1 MAYAKGFN
9 MRGVYT
15 QVDFMADEVTAILET
30 YSAYTN
36 GEMRRII
43 ESRQRTGRLQDMMMY
58 HLGWMDERFSPC
70 DFKGGKQLRSTMC
83 LLACEAIAGDYHRA
97 LPGAA
102 AVELVHNFSLIHDDI
117 EDGDEKRRHRDTVWK
132 LWGVPQA
139 INTGDAMDVVSYMA
153 IMDLKID
160 PATMVAVLQVFNNTI
175 MQLCEGQY
183 LDMDFQT
190 RDVVT
195 VDEYIR
201 MITGKTAALIE
212 ASTAIGAMAAGGDSD
227 TVRRLKAFGHKIG
240 IGFQIHDDILGI
252 WGDPAKTGKSARN
265 DIRNKKKTLPVLYAM
280 QFSPEKDELK
290 RLYEKE
296 EFTEADIDRVF
307 DILTRAKSYEYT
319 SKMAKQYKDEAL
331 AELEGLCPGSRAME
345 YLRAI
350 GRFLVDRDY

>member
-1 MAYAKGFN
+1 
-9 MRGVYT
+9 
-15 QVDFMADEVTAILET
+15 MADPVTAILET

-43 ESRQRTGRLQDMMMY
+43 ESRKKTGRLQDMMMY
-58 HLGWMDERFSPC
+58 HLGWLDEGLRTC

-83 LLACEAIAGDYHRA
+83 MLACEAITGDYRKA

-132 LWGVPQA
+132 IWGVPQA

-153 IMDLKID
+153 IMDLKLD
-160 PATMVAVLQVFNNTI
+160 GAAMVDVLRVFNDTI

-190 RDVVT
+190 REAVT
-195 VDEYIR
+195 VDEYIQ

-212 ASTAIGAMAAGGDSD
+212 ASTAIGAMAAGADPG
-227 TVRRLKAFGHKIG
+227 TVRHFRSFGHKIG
-240 IGFQIHDDILGI
+240 VAFQIQDDLLGI

-280 QFSPEKDELK
+280 QHSPERDALK
-290 RLYEKE
+290 RLYAKKK
-296 EFTEADIDRVF
+296 FTEADIDRVF
-307 DILTRAKSYEYT
+307 DILTRAKAYEYT
-319 SKMAKQYKDEAL
+319 SQKAKQYKDEAL
-331 AELEGLCPGSRAME
+331 AELDGLCPGSRAME
-345 YLRAI
+345 DLRTI

>member
-1 MAYAKGFN
+1 
-9 MRGVYT
+9 
-15 QVDFMADEVTAILET
+15 
-30 YSAYTN
+30 
-36 GEMRRII
+36 
-43 ESRQRTGRLQDMMMY
+43 
-58 HLGWMDERFSPC
+58 
-70 DFKGGKQLRSTMC
+70 MC
-83 LLACEAIAGDYHRA
+83 LLACEAIAGDYRKA

-132 LWGVPQA
+132 LWGIPQA

-160 PATMVAVLQVFNNTI
+160 PAAMVETLRVFNDTI

-190 RDVVT
+190 RDSVT
-195 VDEYIR
+195 VEEYVE

-212 ASTAIGAMAAGGDSD
+212 ASTAIGAMAAGGDRD
-227 TVRRLKAFGHKIG
+227 TVRRLKSFGHKIG
-240 IGFQIHDDILGI
+240 VGFQIHDDILGI
-252 WGDPAKTGKSARN
+252 WGEPAKTGKSARN

-280 QFSPEKDELK
+280 QHSSERDDLK
-290 RLYEKE
+290 RLYAKK

-307 DILTRAKSYEYT
+307 EIMTKAKAYEYT
-319 SKMAKQYKDEAL
+319 SQKAKQYKNEAL
-331 AELEGLCPGSRAME
+331 SELDGLCPGSRAME
-345 YLRAI
+345 DLRAI

>member
-1 MAYAKGFN
+1 
-9 MRGVYT
+9 
-15 QVDFMADEVTAILET
+15 MADPVTAILET
-30 YSAYTN
+30 YSAHTN
-36 GEMRRII
+36 SEIMRII
-43 ESRQRTGRLQDMMMY
+43 EARNKTGRLQDMMMY
-58 HLGWMDERFSPC
+58 HLGWLDERFGPC

-83 LLACEAIAGDYHRA
+83 LLACEAVTGDYRKA

-117 EDGDEKRRHRDTVWK
+117 EDGDEKRRHRYTVWK

-153 IMDLKID
+153 IMDLKVD
-160 PATMVAVLQVFNNTI
+160 PSTMVGVLRVFNDTI

-190 RDVVT
+190 HDAVT

-212 ASTAIGAMAAGGDSD
+212 AATAIGAMAACADPK
-227 TVRRLKAFGHKIG
+227 TVQHFRNFGHKIG
-240 IGFQIHDDILGI
+240 IAFQIQDDLLGI

-280 QFSPEKDELK
+280 QYSPEKDELK
-290 RLYEKE
+290 RLYAKE
-296 EFTEADIDRVF
+296 QFSEADIDRVF
-307 DILTRAKSYEYT
+307 DILTKAKSYEFT
-319 SKMAKQYKDEAL
+319 LRKARQLKDEAL
-331 AELEGLCPGSRAME
+331 AELEGLCPGSRAIDD
-345 YLRAI
+345 LRAI

>member
-1 MAYAKGFN
+1 
-9 MRGVYT
+9 
-15 QVDFMADEVTAILET
+15 MADAVTAILET
-30 YSAYTN
+30 YSTYTN
-36 GEMRRII
+36 GEMKRII
-43 ESRQRTGRLQDMMMY
+43 ESRKKTGRLQDMMMY
-58 HLGWMDERFSPC
+58 HLGWMDEGFSPC
-70 DFKGGKQLRSTMC
+70 GSKGGKQLRSTMC
-83 LLACEAIAGDYHRA
+83 LLACEAIAGDYRKA

-153 IMDLKID
+153 ILNLKID
-160 PATMVAVLQVFNNTI
+160 PAAMVETLQVFNDTI

-190 RDVVT
+190 RDAVT
-195 VDEYIR
+195 VDEYVE

-212 ASTAIGAMAAGGDSD
+212 ASTAIGAMAAGGDRE
-227 TVRRLKAFGHKIG
+227 TVRRLKSFGHKIG
-240 IGFQIHDDILGI
+240 VGFQIHDDILGI

-265 DIRNKKKTLPVLYAM
+265 DIRNKKKTLPVLYAI
-280 QFSPEKDELK
+280 QHSPERDELK
-290 RLYEKE
+290 RLYEKK

-307 DILTRAKSYEYT
+307 DILTRAKAYEYT
-319 SKMAKQYKDEAL
+319 SQKAKQYKDEAL
-331 AELEGLCPGSRAME
+331 AELDGLCPGSRAME
-345 YLRAI
+345 DLRAI

>member
-1 MAYAKGFN
+1 
-9 MRGVYT
+9 
-15 QVDFMADEVTAILET
+15 MADPVTAILET

-43 ESRQRTGRLQDMMMY
+43 ESRKKTGRLQDMMMY
-58 HLGWMDERFSPC
+58 HLGWLDERLEPC

-83 LLACEAIAGDYHRA
+83 LLTCEAISGDYRKA

-132 LWGVPQA
+132 IWGIPQA

-153 IMDLKID
+153 IMDLKVD
-160 PATMVAVLQVFNNTI
+160 AQTMVDVLQVFNDTI

-190 RDVVT
+190 RETVT
-195 VDEYIR
+195 VDEYVE
-201 MITGKTAALIE
+201 MISGKTAALIE
-212 ASTAIGAMAAGGDSD
+212 ASAAIGAMAAGADRE
-227 TVRRLKAFGHKIG
+227 TVRHFRSFGHKIG
-240 IGFQIHDDILGI
+240 VAFQIQDDLLGI

-280 QFSPEKDELK
+280 QYSAEKGELK
-290 RLYEKE
+290 RLYAKE
-296 EFTEADIDRVF
+296 RFSEADIDRVF
-307 DILTRAKSYEYT
+307 DILTKSNAYEYT
-319 SKMAKQYKDEAL
+319 ARKAGQLKDEAL
-331 AELEGLCPGSRAME
+331 AELDGLCPGSRAME
-345 YLRAI
+345 DLRAI

>member
-1 MAYAKGFN
+1 
-9 MRGVYT
+9 
-15 QVDFMADEVTAILET
+15 
-30 YSAYTN
+30 
-36 GEMRRII
+36 
-43 ESRQRTGRLQDMMMY
+43 MMMY
-58 HLGWMDERFSPC
+58 HLGWLDERFNAC

-83 LLACEAIAGDYHRA
+83 LLACEAIAGDCRPA
-97 LPGAA
+97 LPAAA

-117 EDGDEKRRHRDTVWK
+117 EDGDEKRRHRNTVWK

-153 IMDLKID
+153 IMDLKVNPAAMID
-160 PATMVAVLQVFNNTI
+160 VLRVFNDTI

-190 RDVVT
+190 RDGVT
-195 VDEYIR
+195 VDEYIG

-212 ASTAIGAMAAGGDSD
+212 ASTAIGAMAAGADASTARHFKD
-227 TVRRLKAFGHKIG
+227 FGRKIG

-265 DIRNKKKTLPVLYAM
+265 DIRNKKKTMPVLYAM
-280 QFSPEKDELK
+280 QYSPERADLK
-290 RLYEKE
+290 RLYAKKKLS
-296 EFTEADIDRVF
+296 EADIDRIC
-307 DILTRAKSYEYT
+307 DILTRAKAYEYT
-319 SKMAKQYKDEAL
+319 TRMAKQYKDEAL

-345 YLRAI
+345 DLRAI